1 MRRRDFIKLI
11 GGIATWPAAAWAQQS
26 AVPVVGFLRDTSPD
40 GGRHYAAAFRQGLRE
55 TGFVEGQNVMIDY
68 RWSDGQS
75 ERLPALA
82 AELVRRRVS
91 LIAGSAL
98 RATLAAKAATSTIPI
113 VFAVANDPVA
123 FGLVASWARPGA
135 NVTGVSY
142 MTAELGGKRL
152 GLLHELVPTVTHI
165 AVLTNASNPN
175 SNIIVQD
182 VEAAARTIGLR
193 NETFSVA
200 NEHEV
205 ELAFAELNKRRVG
218 ALLLGTDPLFTS
230 LSGKIVE
237 LAARHAVPTI
247 YTAREFAEAGGLLS
261 YGPSVIDVYR
271 QTGVYAGRILKGEK
285 PAELPVLLPTTFEMV
300 VNLKTAKALGLDV
313 APTFVA
319 RADEVIE

>member
-11 GGIATWPAAAWAQQS
+11 GGAATWPAAAWAQQS
-26 AVPVVGFLRDTSPD
+26 PAPVVGFLRDTSAD
-40 GGRHYAAAFRQGLRE
+40 GGRQFAAAFRQGLRE
-55 TGFVEGQNVMIDY
+55 TGFVEGQNVTIDY

-82 AELVRRRVS
+82 ADLVRRRVS
-91 LIAGSAL
+91 LIVGSAIG
-98 RATLAAKAATSTIPI
+98 ATLAAKAATSTIPI
-113 VFAVANDPVA
+113 VFALANDPVA
-123 FGLVASWARPGA
+123 FGLVVSLARPGG
-135 NVTGVSY
+135 NLTGVSY

-152 GLLHELVPTVTHI
+152 GLLHELVPTVTHV

-182 VEAAARTIGLR
+182 VEAAARIIGLR
-193 NETFSVA
+193 SETFSVA
-200 NEHEV
+200 NEHEI
-205 ELAFAELNKRRVG
+205 ELAFAELNRRRVG
-218 ALLLGTDPLFTS
+218 ALLLGPDPLFIS
-230 LSGKIVE
+230 LSRQIVE

-247 YTAREFAEAGGLLS
+247 YTAREFVEAGGLLS
-261 YGPSVIDVYR
+261 YGASLPGVYR

-300 VNLKTAKALGLDV
+300 VNLKTAKALGLDI
-313 APTFVA
+313 APTLVA